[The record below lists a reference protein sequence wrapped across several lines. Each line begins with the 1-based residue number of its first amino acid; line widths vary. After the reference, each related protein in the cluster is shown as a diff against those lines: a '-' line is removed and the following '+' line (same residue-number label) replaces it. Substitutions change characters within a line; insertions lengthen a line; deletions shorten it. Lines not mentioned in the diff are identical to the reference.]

1 MRIVPAM
8 FPALAFALTQ
18 CESGYHYCSLGFN
31 IGFLANC
38 ILRLKLETVPIL
50 ADQHDDRVSCCS
62 SSGFSSLAVIFR
74 SNENLMDFAIQG
86 TQPCITVFIFSCV
99 TFRYR
104 IEVRRM

>member
-50 ADQHDDRVSCCS
+50 AAQHDDRVSCCS

-74 SNENLMDFAIQG
+74 SNENLMEFAIQG
-86 TQPCITVFIFSCV
+86 KLRSIMHIILLFIYSV
-99 TFRYR
+99 LP
-104 IEVRRM
+104 VLQN